1 MSSLPAA
8 STWET
13 QCFVSAAVFGA
24 CVIAVVSSSIARR
37 ARVASPLR
45 RILLTVLITVVFV
58 AMLALVFASVDPCA
72 QGPA

>member
-13 QCFVSAAVFGA
+13 QCFVSAAVFGS

-45 RILLTVLITVVFV
+45 RILLTVLITVVLV